1 MEDEASGA
9 MQGVDADGEV
19 QENMKDTLRIFKTY
33 VSNLEGI

>member
-19 QENMKDTLRIFKTY
+19 QVNMKKTLRIFKTY
-33 VSNLEGI
+33 ISNM